1 LKATQRD
8 FAAIAPK
15 AVQAARIFFFCGP
28 DESGARDAAERICA
42 LLPDA
47 GERIELSGAELRRD
61 PPRLADEAHS
71 TSLFGANRHIW
82 LRAQGDEAHDALANL
97 IDSDVEPCPVLVV
110 ATGATDK
117 SRSAKLLA
125 DRSDALVAMFHPPDL
140 RQVASAVRRMAGAA
154 GLKLD
159 DDIAERLARAANL
172 DTRVAQSE
180 IDKLATYLD
189 VSRERPGQASGAA
202 LDAIGARTEE
212 EGFAPLVNAVLGG
225 SATLL
230 AAELRRCRE
239 LRLNPV
245 AVLLA
250 LERRAAQLATLAA
263 RLGPRGDI
271 AALLKSESAARRI
284 FWKDQADIAGQLRRW
299 RGKALERLQSRLV
312 ALHQRLLADSQA
324 AEVLLDQELSE
335 ITRMAARLG

>member
-1 LKATQRD
+1 VKATQRD

-28 DESGARDAAERICA
+28 DESGARDAADRVCA
-42 LLPDA
+42 LLAEP
-47 GERIELSGAELRRD
+47 GERVELSGAELRKD
-61 PPRLADEAHS
+61 PARLADEARS
-71 TSLFGANRHIW
+71 TSLFGASRHIW
-82 LRAQGDEAHDALANL
+82 LRAQGEEAYDALANL
-97 IDSDVEPCPVLVV
+97 LESDVEPCPVLVV

-125 DRSDALVAMFHPPDL
+125 DRPDALVAMFHPPDL
-140 RQVASAVRRMAGAA
+140 RHVASAVRRMAGAA

-189 VSRERPGQASGAA
+189 VSRERPGPASGAA

-212 EGFAPLVNAVLGG
+212 DGFGPLVNVVLGG
-225 SATLL
+225 STPLL
-230 AAELRRCRE
+230 AAELRRYRE

-250 LERRAAQLATLAA
+250 LERRAAQLAALAA
-263 RLGPRGDI
+263 KLGPRGNIGD
-271 AALLKSESAARRI
+271 LLKAERV
-284 FWKDQADIAGQLRRW
+284 FWKEQADVAAQLRRW

-324 AEVLLDQELSE
+324 AEVLLEQELSE